1 VNKLGGN
8 KMHSYA
14 VVYQTKEDDR
24 KTRTMVGKN
33 WTDIVDQLKALGEDV
48 MMVHM
53 TMIEEND
60 EITPLADLYST
71 MWCSN
76 HLRSENMFL
85 SL

>member
-1 VNKLGGN
+1 
-8 KMHSYA
+8 MYSYA

-33 WTDIVDQLKALGEDV
+33 WTDVVDQLKALGEDV

-60 EITPLADLYST
+60 EITSLADLYST

-76 HLRSENMFL
+76 HIRSENMFL